1 MKILIVEDEKITR
14 ITLRDTLQKDGYDVT
29 ACETGSAALE
39 EIQQTS
45 FDVVITDL
53 RLPQISGIELLK
65 AAKTKSA
72 QCTVIVITA
81 FATVETAVTALKL
94 GAYDYLTKPFSPD
107 KLLSMLRNIR
117 QFQSIVEENSQ
128 LKEKISRF
136 ENRPIIGNAPSMRRL
151 FQTIAAVA
159 NRDHTVLIEGESG
172 TGKELVA
179 RALHQQSYR
188 SKNAFIAVNCAALP
202 ESLFE
207 SELFG
212 HEKGAFTG
220 ANRLHQGYLERA
232 HQGTLFIDDIDDFP
246 YPLQVK
252 LLRAL
257 QEREIQRV
265 GGQQVIPVDVRVI
278 CASKVDLRTLL
289 PTGKFREDLYY
300 RLNIIILKIPPL
312 RDRKEDIPLLIDHF
326 IAKHNDGTSVKRLRS
341 DQLEKFMNYAWP
353 GNVRELENTIER
365 MLALPDGEEFMEFL
379 LDAFP
384 SAPEATQPELE
395 NEFRN
400 YTSLVDFLAE
410 KEQQIIFW
418 ALETAGQNISEA
430 ARLLKIPRSTL
441 RSKMEKLGGGVN

>member
-1 MKILIVEDEKITR
+1 MKILLIEDEKISR
-14 ITLRDTLQKDGYDVT
+14 ITLSDTLRKDGYEVT
-29 ACETGSAALE
+29 ACETGSTGLA
-39 EIQQTS
+39 EIQTNF

-53 RLPQISGIELLK
+53 RLPQANGLDLLK
-65 AAKTKSA
+65 AAKAKA
-72 QCTVIVITA
+72 ANCTVIVITA
-81 FATVETAVTALKL
+81 YATVETAVTALKM

-107 KLLSMLRNIR
+107 KLLSMLRNVR
-117 QFQSIVEENSQ
+117 QFHEIVAENSQ

-136 ENRPIIGNAPSMRRL
+136 ENRTLIGNAPSMRRL

-179 RALHQQSYR
+179 RALHRQSYR
-188 SKNAFIAVNCAALP
+188 GKNQFVAVNCAAVP

-246 YPLQVK
+246 YLLQVK

-257 QEREIQRV
+257 QEKEIQRV
-265 GGQQVIPVDVRVI
+265 GGQEVIPVDARVI
-278 CASKVDLRTLL
+278 CASKVDLRTLV
-289 PTGKFREDLYY
+289 PAGKFREDLYY

-312 RDRKEDIPLLIDHF
+312 RERKEDIPLLIEHF
-326 IAKHNDGTSVKRLRS
+326 LAKHSDGDQPKTLRP
-341 DQLEKFMNYAWP
+341 DQLEKFLKYPWP

-365 MLALPDGEEFMEFL
+365 MLALPDGDEFMEFL
-379 LDAFP
+379 LEPAASVSMP
-384 SAPEATQPELE
+384 SNNPK
-395 NEFRN
+395 NEFEGHP
-400 YTSLVDFLAE
+400 SLVDYLV
-410 KEQQIIFW
+410 QQETQRIQW
-418 ALETAGQNISEA
+418 ALETARNNISEA

-441 RSKMEKLGGGVN
+441 RSKMEKLGEWGN